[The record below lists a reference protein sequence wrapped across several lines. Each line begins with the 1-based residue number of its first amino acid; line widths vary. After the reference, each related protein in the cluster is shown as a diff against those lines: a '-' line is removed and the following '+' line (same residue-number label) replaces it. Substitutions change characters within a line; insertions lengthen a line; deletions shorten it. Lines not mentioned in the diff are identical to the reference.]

1 MSRSAL
7 VNSGNAVLGGGNH
20 GLPNGNGRD
29 LGASNGGVAYGVS
42 SLERE
47 LISGTTPQREHQ
59 AAYADS
65 ATGPQARSGNNYNN
79 ASQGARRGSFASRGG
94 PNNPGGNSST
104 NNNSNL

>member
-20 GLPNGNGRD
+20 GLPNSSGMN

-47 LISGTTPQREHQ
+47 LISGTP
-59 AAYADS
+59 
-65 ATGPQARSGNNYNN
+65 
-79 ASQGARRGSFASRGG
+79 
-94 PNNPGGNSST
+94 
-104 NNNSNL
+104 